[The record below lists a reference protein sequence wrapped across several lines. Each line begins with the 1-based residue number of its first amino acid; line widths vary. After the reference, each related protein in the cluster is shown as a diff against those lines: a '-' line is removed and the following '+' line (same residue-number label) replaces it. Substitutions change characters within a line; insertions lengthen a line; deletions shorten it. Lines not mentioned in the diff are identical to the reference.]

1 MKKIKIA
8 RPKYQIPIDTL
19 LKLYRKE
26 LGSYKLKT
34 DPSKENI
41 IIEENKKFFN
51 HIGIG

>member
-26 LGSYKLKT
+26 LGSYKLKSH
-34 DPSKENI
+34 PSKENI
-41 IIEENKKFFN
+41 IIEENKKLFN
-51 HIGIG
+51 HIGVT